1 MTYKLELT
9 TREAQV
15 VYQALSIVWWTNS
28 EADAEYQVR
37 SKIEK
42 ISIKKYGRS
51 LHDHLIEQ
59 GGLSESTQKP
69 DLRTKKEKISDFI
82 GELE

>member
-15 VYQALSIVWWTNS
+15 VYQALSKVWWTNS

-37 SKIEK
+37 SKLEK

-59 GGLSESTQKP
+59 GDLSENTQKP